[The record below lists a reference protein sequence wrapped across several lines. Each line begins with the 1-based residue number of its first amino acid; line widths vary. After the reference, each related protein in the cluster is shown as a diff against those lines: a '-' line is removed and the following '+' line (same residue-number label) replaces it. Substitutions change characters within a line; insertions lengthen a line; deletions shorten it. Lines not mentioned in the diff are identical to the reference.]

1 MPDAGQY
8 LRVIAL
14 NLHAPAAP
22 VTKLAATKFV
32 IDQTLIDRQSGRQTL
47 DYRDERSAMRFSGG
61 GETKHYVFLCGP
73 LRISAISA
81 FYKRVERRER
91 RDTQRAAEFILP
103 VLKPSGECRS

>member
-14 NLHAPAAP
+14 NLHAPTAA
-22 VTKLAATKFV
+22 VAKLAAAKFV

-47 DYRDERSAMRFSGG
+47 DDRDERSAMRFSGG

-73 LRISAISA
+73 LRISAVSG
-81 FYKRVERRER
+81 FYKSVECRGRRAK
-91 RDTQRAAEFILP
+91 QSAAE
-103 VLKPSGECRS
+103 